1 MPVYRVTVEFDFYA
15 VADSPIDACWLAD
28 EAARDI
34 ALEHSAFA
42 QPVTEANVTCTD
54 ELDYLVY
61 GPDRDVTLREALAN
75 ERDDTP

>member
-1 MPVYRVTVEFDFYA
+1 MPVYRVTVEFEFYA
-15 VADSPIDACWLAD
+15 MADSPMDACWLAD

-42 QPVTEANVTCTD
+42 QPITEANVTCPD
-54 ELDYLVY
+54 DLDYLVY
-61 GPDRDVTLREALAN
+61 GADDEVTLREALAS